1 MENLENHL
9 KECDKG
15 LTECKY
21 KDIGCEY
28 IDEKEKMKEH
38 EENNDKLHLELAMKF
53 IKDNQ
58 RNENETPE
66 KNNNN
71 IIENNIIDN
80 NNMNN
85 NNGINIIN
93 RLLFRRTDSNNYN
106 HFA

>member
-15 LTECKY
+15 LKECKY

-38 EENNDKLHLELAMKF
+38 EEKNDKLHLELAMKF
-53 IKDNQ
+53 IKENQ
-58 RNENETPE
+58 RNETPE

-80 NNMNN
+80 NNN
-85 NNGINIIN
+85 NNGINIMN
-93 RLLFRRTDSNNYN
+93 RLLFRRMDSNNYN
-106 HFA
+106 VFA